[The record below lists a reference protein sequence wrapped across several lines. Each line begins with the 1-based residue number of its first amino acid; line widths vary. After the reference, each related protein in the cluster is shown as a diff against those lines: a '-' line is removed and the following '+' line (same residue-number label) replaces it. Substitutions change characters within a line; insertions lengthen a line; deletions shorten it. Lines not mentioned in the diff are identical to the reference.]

1 MRSFAFN
8 ITPAESALNQVF
20 LNPLVRGPQVIALIL
35 PAARGEDLRFSH
47 RLVVFTKAVCE
58 GGFCQCLL
66 CRGWQQ
72 QRLHGIPFLL
82 HPVKNPQHLIRAFNH
97 LTHHVPLVWHP
108 HLAKRLTADEPV
120 LTNRTK

>member
-1 MRSFAFN
+1 MDLVLRVAQV
-8 ITPAESALNQVF
+8 ITPVF
-20 LNPLVRGPQVIALIL
+20 IA
-35 PAARGEDLRFSH
+35 PRGEHLRCGD